1 MKDILKYSA
10 IAAAVAAKIS
20 FLFKL
25 FHASLQLKLFLVSLG
40 GLVLHLVKFWLD
52 IKRGY
57 NPPKVVH
64 YEPVHNSHY
73 DGDEGGYWARQ
84 YDEEDDLNAHHLAF
98 SNRKHSL
105 AKPSGILY
113 NTT

>member
-1 MKDILKYSA
+1 MLKYAA
-10 IAAAVAAKIS
+10 IAAAVAAKVS

-40 GLVLHLVKFWLD
+40 GLILHLVKFWLD
-52 IKRGY
+52 IKRSY
-57 NPPKVVH
+57 NPPKVIH

-84 YDEEDDLNAHHLAF
+84 YDEEDNQNGHRLEYYK
-98 SNRKHSL
+98 R
-105 AKPSGILY
+105 KPSLEKSSGVLY